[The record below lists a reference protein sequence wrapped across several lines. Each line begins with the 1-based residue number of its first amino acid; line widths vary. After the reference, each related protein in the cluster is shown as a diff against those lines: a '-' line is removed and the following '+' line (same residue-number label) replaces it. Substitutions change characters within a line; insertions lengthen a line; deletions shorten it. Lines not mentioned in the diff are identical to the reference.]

1 MKMGPE
7 VGDRVKAFAKR
18 PSGSDE
24 MPFLDHLEELR
35 WRILWSLLAV
45 FVGAVI
51 GWFLVTR
58 FDVLGLLIE
67 PMRPLLEDG
76 KLAYLSPADPFLV
89 TLKLT
94 LTTGVLLA
102 SPVVIYQLWIFLSPA
117 LMPEEK
123 RAIIPALY
131 FGLLLFIGGMA
142 LAYFVALPVM
152 FQFFAQFQQAS
163 LEQNITIGPYMAV
176 VTRTLLGFGLV
187 FELPVIML
195 VLAAVGVVNTTTMRK
210 GRRWAIV
217 IITIVASFI
226 TPGDVV
232 ILTVFLMIPLLLLYE
247 LGIGLA
253 RIVERRREKRMER
266 EAEERADEW
275 TGA

>member
-1 MKMGPE
+1 
-7 VGDRVKAFAKR
+7 VRDRLTAFGKR
-18 PSGSDE
+18 PSGAEE

-35 WRILWSLLAV
+35 WRILYSLLAV
-45 FVGAVI
+45 AVGAVI

-67 PMRPLLEDG
+67 PMRPLLEG
-76 KLAYLSPADPFLV
+76 GRLKYLSPADPFLV

-102 SPVVIYQLWIFLSPA
+102 SPIVIYQFWIFLSPA
-117 LMPEEK
+117 LLPEEK
-123 RAIIPALY
+123 RAIVPALY
-131 FGLLLFIGGMA
+131 FGLLLFMAGMA

-152 FQFFAQFQQAS
+152 FQFFAQFQQGS

-176 VTRTLLGFGLV
+176 VVRTLLGFGLV
-187 FELPVIML
+187 FELPVVML
-195 VLAAVGVVNTTTMRK
+195 VLAAVGVVDTTLMRR

-217 IITIVASFI
+217 IITVVASFI

-232 ILTVFLMIPLLLLYE
+232 ILTVFLMVPLLLLYE
-247 LGIGLA
+247 LGIVLA
-253 RIVERRREKRMER
+253 RVVERRREKRLE
-266 EAEERADEW
+266 ELEEEQAEKW
-275 TGA
+275 SGA

>member
-1 MKMGPE
+1 
-7 VGDRVKAFAKR
+7 
-18 PSGSDE
+18 

-45 FVGAVI
+45 AVGAVI

-67 PMRPLLEDG
+67 PMRPLLDNG
-76 KLAYLSPADPFLV
+76 RLAYLSPADPFIV

-94 LTTGVLLA
+94 LTTGIILA
-102 SPVVIYQLWIFLSPA
+102 SPVVIYQIWIFLAPA
-117 LMPEEK
+117 LTTHEK
-123 RAIIPALY
+123 RAIVPALY
-131 FGLLLFIGGMA
+131 FGLFLFTGGMA

-152 FQFFAQFQQAS
+152 FRFFAQFQQAS

-176 VTRTLLGFGLV
+176 VVRTLLGFGIV
-187 FELPVIML
+187 FELPVVML
-195 VLAAVGVVNTTTMRK
+195 VLAAVGVVDTAILKK

-217 IITIVASFI
+217 IITVVASFI

-232 ILTVFLMIPLLLLYE
+232 ILTVFLMVPLLLLYE
-247 LGIGLA
+247 LGIVLA
-253 RIVERRREKRMER
+253 RVVERRRERQAER
-266 EAEERADEW
+266 EAEEQSDQW
-275 TGA
+275 VGT

>member
-1 MKMGPE
+1 MK
-7 VGDRVKAFAKR
+7 DRITAFGKR
-18 PSGSDE
+18 PSGSEE

-45 FVGAVI
+45 AVGAVI

-67 PMRPLLEDG
+67 PMRPLLEG
-76 KLAYLSPADPFLV
+76 GRLKYLSPADPFLV

-94 LTTGVLLA
+94 LTTGILLA

-117 LMPEEK
+117 LLPEEK
-123 RAIIPALY
+123 RAIVPALY
-131 FGLLLFIGGMA
+131 FGLLLFMAGMA

-176 VTRTLLGFGLV
+176 VVRTLLGFGLV
-187 FELPVIML
+187 FELPVVML
-195 VLAAVGVVNTTTMRK
+195 VLAAVGVVDTTLMRR

-232 ILTVFLMIPLLLLYE
+232 ILTVFLMVPLLLLYE
-247 LGIGLA
+247 LGIVLA
-253 RIVERRREKRMER
+253 RIVERRREKRLE
-266 EAEERADEW
+266 ELEEERAEKW
-275 TGA
+275 SGA

>member
-1 MKMGPE
+1 
-7 VGDRVKAFAKR
+7 
-18 PSGSDE
+18 

-35 WRILWSLLAV
+35 WRIIWSLLAIA
-45 FVGAVI
+45 VGAAV

-67 PMRPLLEDG
+67 PMRPLLDDG
-76 KLAYLSPADPFLV
+76 RLAYLSPADPFIV

-94 LTTGVLLA
+94 LTTGILLA

-117 LMPEEK
+117 LLPAEK
-123 RAIIPALY
+123 RAIVPALY

-152 FQFFAQFQQAS
+152 FRFFAQFQQAS
-163 LEQNITIGPYMAV
+163 LEQNITIGPYMSV
-176 VTRTLLGFGLV
+176 VVRTLLGFGIV
-187 FELPVIML
+187 FELPVVIL
-195 VLAAVGVVNTTTMRK
+195 VLAAVGVVDTKLLKK

-232 ILTVFLMIPLLLLYE
+232 ILTVFLMVPLLLLYE
-247 LGIGLA
+247 LGIVLA
-253 RIVERRREKRMER
+253 RMVERRREQAALE
-266 EAEERADEW
+266 EEEERSGQW
-275 TGA
+275 SGA

>member
-1 MKMGPE
+1 MDPLK
-7 VGDRVKAFAKR
+7 DRVKAFGKR
-18 PSGSDE
+18 PSGAEE

-35 WRILWSLLAV
+35 WRIIWSLLAIV
-45 FVGAVI
+45 VGSII

-67 PMRPLLEDG
+67 PMRPLLDG
-76 KLAYLSPADPFLV
+76 GRLAYLSPADPFLV

-102 SPVVIYQLWIFLSPA
+102 SPVVIYQVWIFLSPA

-123 RAIIPALY
+123 RAIVPALY
-131 FGLLLFIGGMA
+131 FGLLLFTGGMA

-176 VTRTLLGFGLV
+176 VTRTLLGFGFV
-187 FELPVIML
+187 FELPVVML
-195 VLAAVGVVNTTTMRK
+195 VLAAIGVLDTATMRK

-217 IITIVASFI
+217 IITVVASFI

-232 ILTVFLMIPLLLLYE
+232 ILTVFLIVPLMLLYE
-247 LGIGLA
+247 LGIGLG
-253 RIVERRREKRMER
+253 RTVERRREKRLKK
-266 EAEERADEW
+266 EAEEQAEKW
-275 TGA
+275 HGP

>member
-1 MKMGPE
+1 
-7 VGDRVKAFAKR
+7 
-18 PSGSDE
+18 

-35 WRILWSLLAV
+35 WRIIWSLLAV
-45 FVGAVI
+45 VVGAII

-58 FDVLGLLIE
+58 FDVLGLLID

-76 KLAYLSPADPFLV
+76 RLAYLSPADPFLV

-102 SPVVIYQLWIFLSPA
+102 SPVVIYQFWIFLSPA

-123 RAIIPALY
+123 RAIVPALY
-131 FGLLLFIGGMA
+131 FGLLLFIAGMA

-152 FQFFAQFQQAS
+152 FQFFAQFQQES

-187 FELPVIML
+187 FELPVVML
-195 VLAAVGVVNTTTMRK
+195 ILAAMGVLDTATMRK
-210 GRRWAIV
+210 GRRYAIV
-217 IITIVASFI
+217 IITVVASFI
-226 TPGDVV
+226 TPGNVV
-232 ILTVFLMIPLLLLYE
+232 ILTVFLMVPLLLLYE
-247 LGIGLA
+247 LGIILA
-253 RIVERRREKRMER
+253 RVVERRRERRLESD
-266 EAEERADEW
+266 AEESADKW
-275 TGA
+275 TGV

>member
-1 MKMGPE
+1 MK
-7 VGDRVKAFAKR
+7 DRITAFGKR
-18 PSGSDE
+18 PSGAEE

-45 FVGAVI
+45 AVGAVI

-67 PMRPLLEDG
+67 PMRPLLEG
-76 KLAYLSPADPFLV
+76 GRLKYLSPADPFLV

-94 LTTGVLLA
+94 LTTGILLA
-102 SPVVIYQLWIFLSPA
+102 SPVVIYQFWIFLSPA
-117 LMPEEK
+117 LLPEEK
-123 RAIIPALY
+123 RAIVPALY
-131 FGLLLFIGGMA
+131 FGLLLFMAGMA

-152 FQFFAQFQQAS
+152 FQFFAQFQQGS

-176 VTRTLLGFGLV
+176 VVRTLLGFGLV
-187 FELPVIML
+187 FELPVVML
-195 VLAAVGVVNTTTMRK
+195 VLAAVGVVDTQLMRK

-217 IITIVASFI
+217 IITVVASFI

-232 ILTVFLMIPLLLLYE
+232 ILTVFLMVPLLLLYE
-247 LGIGLA
+247 LGIVLA
-253 RIVERRREKRMER
+253 RVVERRRERRLEQL
-266 EAEERADEW
+266 EEEQAEKW
-275 TGA
+275 SGA

>member
-1 MKMGPE
+1 
-7 VGDRVKAFAKR
+7 
-18 PSGSDE
+18 

-35 WRILWSLLAV
+35 WRIIWSLLAIA
-45 FVGAVI
+45 VGAVI

-67 PMRPLLEDG
+67 PMRPLLENG
-76 KLAYLSPADPFLV
+76 KLAYLSPADPFIV

-94 LTTGVLLA
+94 LTTGILLA
-102 SPVVIYQLWIFLSPA
+102 SPIIIYQVWIFLSPA
-117 LMPEEK
+117 LLPDEK

-131 FGLLLFIGGMA
+131 FGLVLFLAGMA

-152 FQFFAQFQQAS
+152 FRFFAQFQQAS

-176 VTRTLLGFGLV
+176 VVRTLLGFGLV
-187 FELPVIML
+187 FELPVVML
-195 VLAAVGVVNTTTMRK
+195 VLAAVGVVDTNMLRK

-232 ILTVFLMIPLLLLYE
+232 ILTVFLMVPLLLLYE
-247 LGIGLA
+247 LGIVLA
-253 RIVERRREKRMER
+253 RVVERRREQRLMELR
-266 EAEERADEW
+266 DEEQPEQW

>member
-1 MKMGPE
+1 
-7 VGDRVKAFAKR
+7 
-18 PSGSDE
+18 

-35 WRILWSLLAV
+35 WRIIWSLLAIV
-45 FVGAVI
+45 VGSII

-58 FDVLGLLIE
+58 LDVLGLLID
-67 PMRPLLEDG
+67 PMRPLLDDG

-102 SPVVIYQLWIFLSPA
+102 SPIVIYQFWIFLSPA

-123 RAIIPALY
+123 RAIVPALY

-163 LEQNITIGPYMAV
+163 LEQNITIGPYLAV

-187 FELPVIML
+187 FELPVVML
-195 VLAAVGVVNTTTMRK
+195 ILAAVGVLDTATMRK

-217 IITIVASFI
+217 IITVVASFI

-232 ILTVFLMIPLLLLYE
+232 ILTVFLMVPLLLLYE
-247 LGIGLA
+247 LGIMLS
-253 RIVERRREKRMER
+253 RVVERRRERRLES
-266 EAEERADEW
+266 EAEESADKW
-275 TGA
+275 TGV

>member
-1 MKMGPE
+1 MNH
-7 VGDRVKAFAKR
+7 RITAFKKR
-18 PSGSDE
+18 PSGAEE

-35 WRILWSLLAV
+35 WRIIWSLLAIAI
-45 FVGAVI
+45 GAVI

-58 FDVLGLLIE
+58 FDVLGLLID

-76 KLAYLSPADPFLV
+76 RLAYLSPADPFLV

-102 SPVVIYQLWIFLSPA
+102 SPVVIYQIWIFLSPA

-131 FGLLLFIGGMA
+131 FGLLLFIAGMA

-163 LEQNITIGPYMAV
+163 LEQNITIGPYMVV

-195 VLAAVGVVNTTTMRK
+195 ILAAIGIVDTATMRK

-217 IITIVASFI
+217 LITIVASFI

-232 ILTVFLMIPLLLLYE
+232 ILTIFLMVPLLLLYE
-247 LGIGLA
+247 LGILLG
-253 RIVERRREKRMER
+253 RVVERRREKRLAKES
-266 EAEERADEW
+266 EERAGQW
-275 TGA
+275 TGV

>member
-1 MKMGPE
+1 MKE
-7 VGDRVKAFAKR
+7 AKDRVAAFAKR
-18 PSGSDE
+18 PSGSEE

-35 WRILWSLLAV
+35 WRIIWSLLAV
-45 FVGAVI
+45 AIGAVI

-67 PMRPLLEDG
+67 PMRPLLEEG
-76 KLAYLSPADPFLV
+76 KLAYLSPADPFIV

-117 LMPEEK
+117 LLPEEK
-123 RAIIPALY
+123 RAIVPALY
-131 FGLLLFIGGMA
+131 FGLLLFMGGMA

-152 FQFFAQFQQAS
+152 FEFFAQFQQGS
-163 LEQNITIGPYMAV
+163 LEQNITIGPYMSV

-187 FELPVIML
+187 FELPVVML
-195 VLAAVGVVNTTTMRK
+195 VLAAVGVVDTTMLKK

-232 ILTVFLMIPLLLLYE
+232 ILTIFLMIPLLLLYE
-247 LGIGLA
+247 LGIWLA
-253 RIVERRREKRMER
+253 RLVERRRRRRQEKEE
-266 EAEERADEW
+266 EAQAKTW
-275 TGA
+275 NGA

>member
-1 MKMGPE
+1 
-7 VGDRVKAFAKR
+7 
-18 PSGSDE
+18 

-35 WRILWSLLAV
+35 WRIIWSLLAIV
-45 FVGAVI
+45 IGAII

-58 FDVLGLLIE
+58 LDVLGLLID

-76 KLAYLSPADPFLV
+76 RLAYLSPADPFLI

-102 SPVVIYQLWIFLSPA
+102 SPVVIYQFWIFLSPA
-117 LMPEEK
+117 LLPEEK
-123 RAIIPALY
+123 RAIVPALY
-131 FGLLLFIGGMA
+131 FGLLLFTGGMA

-187 FELPVIML
+187 FELPVVML
-195 VLAAVGVVNTTTMRK
+195 ILAAIGVLDTATMRK

-217 IITIVASFI
+217 IITVVASFI

-232 ILTVFLMIPLLLLYE
+232 ILTVFLMVPLLLLYE
-247 LGIGLA
+247 LGIILA
-253 RIVERRREKRMER
+253 RVVERRREKRLES
-266 EAEERADEW
+266 EAEESADKW
-275 TGA
+275 TGV

>member
-1 MKMGPE
+1 
-7 VGDRVKAFAKR
+7 
-18 PSGSDE
+18 

-35 WRILWSLLAV
+35 WRILYSLLAV
-45 FVGAVI
+45 ALGAVI

-76 KLAYLSPADPFLV
+76 RLAYLSPADPFIV

-94 LTTGVLLA
+94 LTTGIILA

-117 LMPEEK
+117 LLPEEK
-123 RAIIPALY
+123 RAIVPALY
-131 FGLLLFIGGMA
+131 FGLLLFIAGMA
-142 LAYFVALPVM
+142 LSYFVALPLM
-152 FQFFAQFQQAS
+152 FQFFAQFQQQS

-176 VTRTLLGFGLV
+176 VVRTLLGFGLV
-187 FELPVIML
+187 FELPVVML
-195 VLAAVGVVNTTTMRK
+195 VLAVVGVVDTGMLKK

-217 IITIVASFI
+217 IITVVASFI

-232 ILTVFLMIPLLLLYE
+232 ILTVFLMVPLLLLYE
-247 LGIGLA
+247 LGIWLA
-253 RIVERRREKRMER
+253 RVVERRREKQAAR
-266 EAEERADEW
+266 EEEERSDTWA
-275 TGA
+275 GS

>member
-1 MKMGPE
+1 VKDGP
-7 VGDRVKAFAKR
+7 VIGDRVKAFGKR

-45 FVGAVI
+45 AVGAVI

-67 PMRPLLEDG
+67 PMRPLLAGG

-102 SPVVIYQLWIFLSPA
+102 SPVVIYQFWVFLSPA

-131 FGLLLFIGGMA
+131 FGLVLFLVGMA
-142 LAYFVALPVM
+142 LAYFVALPIM

-187 FELPVIML
+187 FELPVVML
-195 VLAAVGVVNTTTMRK
+195 VLAAVGVVDTTTMRK

-232 ILTVFLMIPLLLLYE
+232 ILTIFLMIPLLLLYE
-247 LGIGLA
+247 LGIMLA
-253 RIVERRREKRMER
+253 RVVERRREKRLEKD
-266 EAEERADEW
+266 AEERADTW
-275 TGA
+275 SGV

>member
-1 MKMGPE
+1 
-7 VGDRVKAFAKR
+7 
-18 PSGSDE
+18 

-35 WRILWSLLAV
+35 WRIIWSLLAIAI
-45 FVGAVI
+45 GAVI

-67 PMRPLLEDG
+67 PMRPLIEGG
-76 KLAYLSPADPFLV
+76 KLAYLSPADPFIV

-102 SPVVIYQLWIFLSPA
+102 SPVVIYQFWIFLSPA

-123 RAIIPALY
+123 RAIVPALY
-131 FGLLLFIGGMA
+131 FGLLLFIAGMA

-152 FQFFAQFQQAS
+152 FRFFAQFQQGS

-187 FELPVIML
+187 FELPVVML
-195 VLAAVGVVNTTTMRK
+195 VLSAVGVLDTATMRK

-232 ILTVFLMIPLLLLYE
+232 ILTLFLMVPLLLLYE
-247 LGIGLA
+247 LGITLS
-253 RIVERRREKRMER
+253 RIVERRREKRMEKV
-266 EAEERADEW
+266 AEEQADQW
-275 TGA
+275 PGA

>member
-1 MKMGPE
+1 
-7 VGDRVKAFAKR
+7 
-18 PSGSDE
+18 

-35 WRILWSLLAV
+35 WRIIWSLLAV
-45 FVGAVI
+45 VVGAII

-58 FDVLGLLIE
+58 FDVLGLLID

-76 KLAYLSPADPFLV
+76 RLAYLSPADPFLV

-102 SPVVIYQLWIFLSPA
+102 SPVVIYQFWIFLSPA

-123 RAIIPALY
+123 RAIVPALY
-131 FGLLLFIGGMA
+131 FGLLLFIAGMA

-152 FQFFAQFQQAS
+152 FQFFAQFQQES

-187 FELPVIML
+187 FELPVVML
-195 VLAAVGVVNTTTMRK
+195 ILAAMGVLDTATMRK
-210 GRRWAIV
+210 GRRYAIV
-217 IITIVASFI
+217 IITVVASFI

-232 ILTVFLMIPLLLLYE
+232 ILTVFLMVPLLLLYE
-247 LGIGLA
+247 LGIILA
-253 RIVERRREKRMER
+253 RVVERRRERRLESD
-266 EAEERADEW
+266 AEESADKW
-275 TGA
+275 TGV

>member
-1 MKMGPE
+1 
-7 VGDRVKAFAKR
+7 
-18 PSGSDE
+18 

-35 WRILWSLLAV
+35 WRIIWSLLAIII
-45 FVGAVI
+45 GSII

-58 FDVLGLLIE
+58 LDVLGLLID
-67 PMRPLLEDG
+67 PMRPLLDEG
-76 KLAYLSPADPFLV
+76 RLAYLSPADPFLV

-102 SPVVIYQLWIFLSPA
+102 SPVVIYQFWIFLSPA

-123 RAIIPALY
+123 RAIVPALY

-187 FELPVIML
+187 FELPVVML
-195 VLAAVGVVNTTTMRK
+195 ILSAVGVLDTAAMRK

-217 IITIVASFI
+217 IITVVASFI

-232 ILTVFLMIPLLLLYE
+232 ILTVFLMVPLLLLYE
-247 LGIGLA
+247 LGIALS
-253 RIVERRREKRMER
+253 RVVERRREKREAR
-266 EAEERADEW
+266 EAEEQAETW
-275 TGA
+275 TGV

>member
-1 MKMGPE
+1 MTDGPS
-7 VGDRVKAFAKR
+7 FLKR
-18 PSGSDE
+18 RRRGSDE

-35 WRILWSLLAV
+35 WRLIWSLSAIAV
-45 FVGAVI
+45 GSII

-67 PMRPLLEDG
+67 PMRPLLENG
-76 KLAYLSPADPFLV
+76 KLAYLSPADPFIV

-94 LTTGVLLA
+94 LTTGILLA
-102 SPVVIYQLWIFLSPA
+102 LPVVIYQVWIFLSPA
-117 LMPEEK
+117 LMSHEK
-123 RAIIPALY
+123 KAIVPALY

-152 FQFFAQFQQAS
+152 FQFFAQFQQGS

-176 VTRTLLGFGLV
+176 VVRTLLGFGLV
-187 FELPVIML
+187 FELPVVIL
-195 VLAAVGVVNTTTMRK
+195 VLAVVGVVNSAMLKK

-217 IITIVASFI
+217 IITVVASFI

-232 ILTVFLMIPLLLLYE
+232 ILTVFLMVPLMLLYE
-247 LGIGLA
+247 LGIVLA
-253 RIVERRREKRMER
+253 RIVERRRERV
-266 EAEERADEW
+266 EEGEEEQSGPW
-275 TGA
+275 EGV

>member
-1 MKMGPE
+1 
-7 VGDRVKAFAKR
+7 
-18 PSGSDE
+18 

-35 WRILWSLLAV
+35 WRILWSLLAIA
-45 FVGAVI
+45 VGAAI

-67 PMRPLLEDG
+67 PMRPLLETG
-76 KLAYLSPADPFLV
+76 KLAYLSPADPFIV

-102 SPVVIYQLWIFLSPA
+102 SPVVIYQVWIFLAPA
-117 LMPEEK
+117 LTREEK
-123 RAIIPALY
+123 RAIVPALY
-131 FGLLLFIGGMA
+131 FGLVLFTAGMA

-152 FQFFAQFQQAS
+152 FKFFAQFQQAS

-176 VTRTLLGFGLV
+176 VTRTLLGFGIV
-187 FELPVIML
+187 FELPVVML
-195 VLAAVGVVNTTTMRK
+195 VLAVVGVVDTQMLKK

-217 IITIVASFI
+217 IITVVASFI

-232 ILTVFLMIPLLLLYE
+232 ILTVFLMVPLLLLYE
-247 LGIGLA
+247 LGIALA
-253 RIVERRREKRMER
+253 RIVERRREKQTARER
-266 EAEERADEW
+266 EEQSDKW
-275 TGA
+275 VGT

>member
-1 MKMGPE
+1 
-7 VGDRVKAFAKR
+7 
-18 PSGSDE
+18 

-35 WRILWSLLAV
+35 WRILWSLLAIA
-45 FVGAVI
+45 VGAVI

-67 PMRPLLEDG
+67 PMRPLLENG
-76 KLAYLSPADPFLV
+76 KLAYLSPADPFIV

-94 LTTGVLLA
+94 LTTGIILA
-102 SPVVIYQLWIFLSPA
+102 SPIIIYQVWIFLSPA
-117 LMPEEK
+117 LLPDEK
-123 RAIIPALY
+123 RAIVPALY
-131 FGLLLFIGGMA
+131 FGLLLFLAGMA

-176 VTRTLLGFGLV
+176 VVRTLLGFGLV
-187 FELPVIML
+187 FELPVVML
-195 VLAAVGVVNTTTMRK
+195 VLAAVGVVDTNMLRK

-217 IITIVASFI
+217 IITVVASFI

-232 ILTVFLMIPLLLLYE
+232 ILTVFLMVPLLLLYE
-247 LGIGLA
+247 LGIVLA
-253 RIVERRREKRMER
+253 RVVERRREQRLMELR
-266 EAEERADEW
+266 DEEQPEQW

>member
-1 MKMGPE
+1 
-7 VGDRVKAFAKR
+7 
-18 PSGSDE
+18 

-35 WRILWSLLAV
+35 WRILYSLLAIV
-45 FVGAVI
+45 VGAII

-76 KLAYLSPADPFLV
+76 KLAYLSPADPFIV

-94 LTTGVLLA
+94 LTTGIILA

-117 LMPEEK
+117 LLPEEK
-123 RAIIPALY
+123 RAIVPALY

-142 LAYFVALPVM
+142 LSYFVALPLM
-152 FQFFAQFQQAS
+152 FQFFAQFQEAS

-176 VTRTLLGFGLV
+176 VVRTLLGFGIV
-187 FELPVIML
+187 FELPVVML
-195 VLAAVGVVNTTTMRK
+195 VLAVVGVVDTGMLRK

-217 IITIVASFI
+217 IITVVASFI

-232 ILTVFLMIPLLLLYE
+232 ILTVFLMVPLLLLYE
-247 LGIGLA
+247 LGIWLA
-253 RIVERRREKRMER
+253 RVVERRREKQAAR
-266 EAEERADEW
+266 EEEERSDTWA
-275 TGA
+275 GS

>member
-1 MKMGPE
+1 MK
-7 VGDRVKAFAKR
+7 DRIKAFRKR
-18 PSGSDE
+18 PSGAEE

-45 FVGAVI
+45 AVGAVI

-76 KLAYLSPADPFLV
+76 KLAYLSPADPFIV

-94 LTTGVLLA
+94 LTTGIILA
-102 SPVVIYQLWIFLSPA
+102 SPVVIYQVWIFLAPA
-117 LMPEEK
+117 LLPEEK
-123 RAIIPALY
+123 RAIVPALY
-131 FGLLLFIGGMA
+131 FGLVLFLSGMA
-142 LAYFVALPVM
+142 LSYFVALPLM
-152 FQFFAQFQQAS
+152 FQFFAQFQQQA

-176 VTRTLLGFGLV
+176 VVRTLLGFGLV
-187 FELPVIML
+187 FELPVVML
-195 VLAAVGVVNTTTMRK
+195 VLAVVGVVDTKLLRK

-217 IITIVASFI
+217 IITVVASFI

-232 ILTVFLMIPLLLLYE
+232 ILTVFLMVPLLLLYE
-247 LGIGLA
+247 LGIWLA
-253 RIVERRREKRMER
+253 RVVERRREKRAAR
-266 EAEERADEW
+266 LEEEHADQW
-275 TGA
+275 AGS